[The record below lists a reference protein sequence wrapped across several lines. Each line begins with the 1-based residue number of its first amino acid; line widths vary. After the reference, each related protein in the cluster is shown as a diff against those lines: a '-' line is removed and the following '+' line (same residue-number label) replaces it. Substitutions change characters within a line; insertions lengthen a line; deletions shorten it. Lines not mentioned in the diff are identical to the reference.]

1 MGSTAAPALTR
12 GVSCCVGCWSWGLW
26 RPSTSDRGALPDL
39 ARVDLVDFGDR
50 CVRCARVVRLPP
62 ASSGL
67 DTDGRRGRAAALP
80 SSRTRSRRVR
90 GRGWPPHDPWCGG
103 PTYGTQWCAWQM
115 YSTTVPG
122 ATLLGHE
129 GTADDTRMRS
139 SRYRDYCSSPRHS
152 PKFEVRTAKRTRA
165 RRRRCQ
171 RQRSLAAAAPRS
183 RDAVRGRRFDR
194 QRRAPPA
201 RGQCKMRIRPTFE
214 LRTARRPR
222 PKHLLSISPHLPSTS
237 RRCQTR
243 RRGPALEQTRRP
255 ASLAA
260 HAAPAPVG

>member
-1 MGSTAAPALTR
+1 MEA
-12 GVSCCVGCWSWGLW
+12 
-26 RPSTSDRGALPDL
+26 
-39 ARVDLVDFGDR
+39 VDLGPRRATGPGPGGPVDFGDR

-90 GRGWPPHDPWCGG
+90 GRGWPPHDSWCGG

-165 RRRRCQ
+165 RRRRLPTSTLA
-171 RQRSLAAAAPRS
+171 RGGRPALPRRSAWTKVRS
-183 RDAVRGRRFDR
+183 STTR
-194 QRRAPPA
+194 PA
-201 RGQCKMRIRPTFE
+201 RPW
-214 LRTARRPR
+214 
-222 PKHLLSISPHLPSTS
+222 
-237 RRCQTR
+237 
-243 RRGPALEQTRRP
+243 
-255 ASLAA
+255 
-260 HAAPAPVG
+260 PV